1 MQARIYFGST
11 KAAADYPPAYGG
23 LQKGADDTSGGHF
36 SKSNKA
42 ELCNGSTYDSDSYC
56 LGSNPSSAANKK
68 TPIVGVFLLAAPCI
82 ALCGRHIWLGLPGAA
97 SHLSALPA
105 LSGRRPPAPS
115 KPITM
120 GLSMAEGIAPSSLPA
135 AKKHSGT
142 LEKWSPVL
150 RPFPLRLPIPFFAC
164 TGPRIIP
171 FKTPLKAQFQWCFFS
186 SSVVRGS

>member
-68 TPIVGVFLLAAPCI
+68 TLIVGVFLLAAPCI
-82 ALCGRHIWLGLPGAA
+82 ALCGRHIWLGLPCRITEGACQLFQADGHLPLPSLSQWA
-97 SHLSALPA
+97 SRWQKVL
-105 LSGRRPPAPS
+105 
-115 KPITM
+115 
-120 GLSMAEGIAPSSLPA
+120 IAPSSLPA
-135 AKKHSGT
+135 TKKHSGT

-150 RPFPLRLPIPFFAC
+150 RPFLSSLAYPFFTGAC
-164 TGPRIIP
+164 LNRI
-171 FKTPLKAQFQWCFFS
+171 LS
-186 SSVVRGS
+186 HSRHH